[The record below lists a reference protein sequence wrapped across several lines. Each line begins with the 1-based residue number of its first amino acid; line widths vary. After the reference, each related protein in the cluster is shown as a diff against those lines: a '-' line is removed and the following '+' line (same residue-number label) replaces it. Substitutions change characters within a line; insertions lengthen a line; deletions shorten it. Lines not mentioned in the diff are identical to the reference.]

1 MKSRRIILSASFVA
15 LVAGGAAG
23 AVGKIDPAAQ
33 PVPIADAALVALARD
48 GLAAYQ
54 GWLDLYAAAGAA
66 DERYYTARREGRE
79 VEALEVEVG
88 EARAVAD
95 DAMMRFDE
103 IVGRVIEIQAATAEG
118 VMAKMALLWL
128 AEVFGADII
137 ESSPAAL
144 YERLLH
150 NAATEAFRVLGL
162 TAPNAGGAS

>member
-1 MKSRRIILSASFVA
+1 MKTRRTILSTSFLA

-23 AVGKIDPAAQ
+23 AVGTSDPAAQ
-33 PVPIADAALVALARD
+33 RAPIADAALVALARD

-66 DERYYTARREGRE
+66 EGRYYTARREGRE
-79 VEALEVEVG
+79 VEALEVEAD

-103 IVGRVIEIQAATAEG
+103 IVGRVIEIKAATAEG

-128 AEVFGADII
+128 AEVFSADVID
-137 ESSPAAL
+137 SSPAAL

-150 NAATEAFRVLGL
+150 NAATEAFRLLGF
-162 TAPNAGGAS
+162 TAPNAGGDA